1 MWNFIKTILGII
13 VIIILLGIL
22 LPIILPICTIGF
34 SFIAGF
40 FEALFASIDTKIII
54 GIGFVILTII
64 FLYIAFKD

>member
-22 LPIILPICTIGF
+22 LPIIIPICTIGF
-34 SFIAGF
+34 SFIAVF
-40 FEALFASIDTKIII
+40 FESLFASINTKTII

-64 FLYIAFKD
+64 FLCIAFKD